1 MKQFNLDEYLKNP
14 SKKVVTRDGR
24 NVKIYCTN
32 FMFPH
37 GYHPIVAEIEGEGKS
52 TSFSE
57 KGKYYIYELSKN
69 DLFFAPIKH
78 EGWVNV
84 YRVTDA
90 EIMSFG
96 GVVYATRE
104 EAEKVGKLENYY
116 VATAKIEWEE

>member
-1 MKQFNLDEYLKNP
+1 MKQFKLDEYLKNP
-14 SKKVVTRDGR
+14 SRKVVTRDGR

-32 FMFPH
+32 
-37 GYHPIVAEIEGEGKS
+37 YNSSQPIIAEIEGEGKS
-52 TSFSE
+52 TSFNE
-57 KGKYYIYELSKN
+57 DGKYNTYELSKN

-96 GVVYATRE
+96 GIVYASRE
-104 EAEKVGKLENYY
+104 KAEKVGKLENYY

>member
-1 MKQFNLDEYLKNP
+1 MKQFSLEEYLKNP
-14 SKKVVTRDGR
+14 SRKVVTRDGR
-24 NVKIYCTN
+24 NVIIHCTN
-32 FMFPH
+32 
-37 GYHPIVAEIEGEGKS
+37 YNSSQPIIAEIEGEGKS
-52 TSFSE
+52 TSFNE
-57 KGKYYIYELSKN
+57 DGKYNTYELSKN

-96 GVVYATRE
+96 GVVYASRE